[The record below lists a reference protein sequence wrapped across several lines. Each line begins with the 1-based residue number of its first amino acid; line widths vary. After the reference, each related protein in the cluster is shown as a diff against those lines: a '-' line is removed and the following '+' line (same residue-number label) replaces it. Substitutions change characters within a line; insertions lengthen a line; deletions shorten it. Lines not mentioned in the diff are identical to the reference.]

1 LYVAL
6 ELGKKSWLVAMTSG
20 FGVEPWVRA
29 MPPGDWRAWAAL
41 VAKGRARFQLPDEA
55 RVRSCYEAGRDGFW
69 IHRALVAQGVDNR
82 VVDSSSIEVN
92 RRARRTKTDRIDAR
106 KLVTLLVRRG
116 LGDREVWHEV
126 HVPSGAEEAARHVSR
141 DRSALVA
148 ERTALTNQMRGW
160 LTTVGASLPAQRR
173 GAWWTR
179 VVDWSGQ
186 PLAAELQARLAR
198 ATARATL
205 VAAQIAALERA
216 QAAAIA
222 AAPADS
228 PARRLAAVKGIGA
241 TSVATLLEEGLVWR
255 AFANRRQVGGLL
267 GFAPVPYSSGEE
279 QRDQGISHA
288 GNRRLQDVAI
298 QLAWSW
304 VHWQRASALA
314 QWYRARFNGSA
325 RLRRIGIVAV
335 ARKLVIALWRYAT
348 QGVVPAGA
356 VLKTT

>member
-1 LYVAL
+1 
-6 ELGKKSWLVAMTSG
+6 
-20 FGVEPWVRA
+20 
-29 MPPGDWRAWAAL
+29 
-41 VAKGRARFQLPDEA
+41 
-55 RVRSCYEAGRDGFW
+55 
-69 IHRALVAQGVDNR
+69 
-82 VVDSSSIEVN
+82 
-92 RRARRTKTDRIDAR
+92 
-106 KLVTLLVRRG
+106 
-116 LGDREVWHEV
+116 V